1 MQNKADDSADDDDV
15 GFSDINI
22 TPLTDIFLVLLI
34 IFMVTSTV
42 LSQSGIKVSL
52 PKSSDNAK
60 VVQPDKGITVTVKS
74 DGSIYLN
81 EKLTSLDKLSKDIEA
96 VLPLSK
102 DKLVVL
108 EGDEKIPLG
117 TAVQIMDRARKAGAG
132 RFAIATKND
141 RQ

>member
-1 MQNKADDSADDDDV
+1 MASRGPDDADDDDV
-15 GFSDINI
+15 GFSEINI

-52 PKSSDNAK
+52 PKASSDTTS
-60 VVQPDKGITVTVKS
+60 VQPDKGITVAVKS

-81 EKLTSLDKLSKDIEA
+81 EKKTSLETLTADIQA
-96 VLPLSK
+96 ALPLSK

-108 EGDEKIPLG
+108 EGDEKILLG
-117 TAVQIMDRARKAGAG
+117 TAVIVMDKARKAGAQ
-132 RFAIATKND
+132 RFAIATKSEK
-141 RQ
+141 

>member
-1 MQNKADDSADDDDV
+1 MLNKADDSADDDDV
-15 GFSDINI
+15 GFAEINI

-74 DGSIYLN
+74 DGSIFLN
-81 EKLTSLDKLSKDIEA
+81 EKPTSLEKLTKDIET

>member
-1 MQNKADDSADDDDV
+1 MASRGPDDADDDDV
-15 GFSDINI
+15 GFSEINI

-52 PKSSDNAK
+52 PKASSDTTS
-60 VVQPDKGITVTVKS
+60 VQPDKGITVAVKS

-81 EKLTSLDKLSKDIEA
+81 EKPTSLETLTADIQA
-96 VLPLSK
+96 ALPLSK

-108 EGDEKIPLG
+108 EGDEKILLG
-117 TAVQIMDRARKAGAG
+117 TAVIVMDKARKAGAQ
-132 RFAIATKND
+132 RFAIATKNEK
-141 RQ
+141 

>member
-1 MQNKADDSADDDDV
+1 MQNKADDSDDDDV

-52 PKSSDNAK
+52 PKSSDNTK

-81 EKLTSLDKLSKDIEA
+81 EKPTSLEKLAKDIEA

-117 TAVQIMDRARKAGAG
+117 IAVQVMDRAKKAGAG

>member
-1 MQNKADDSADDDDV
+1 MAIKGADDADDDDV
-15 GFSDINI
+15 GFSEINI

-52 PKSSDNAK
+52 PKASEDTSS
-60 VVQPDKGITVTVKS
+60 VQPDKGITVAVKS

-81 EKLTSLDKLSKDIEA
+81 EKPTSLERLTEDIRA
-96 VLPLSK
+96 ALPLSK

-108 EGDEKIPLG
+108 EGDEKILLG
-117 TAVQIMDRARKAGAG
+117 TAVQVMDRARKAGAA
-132 RFAIATKND
+132 RFAIATKHE
-141 RQ
+141 R